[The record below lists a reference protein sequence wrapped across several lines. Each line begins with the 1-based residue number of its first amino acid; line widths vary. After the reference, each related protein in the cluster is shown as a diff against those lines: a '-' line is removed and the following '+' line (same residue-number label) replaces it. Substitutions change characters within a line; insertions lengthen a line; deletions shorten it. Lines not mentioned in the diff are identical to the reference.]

1 MKTYLKILMICN
13 LGLLSFSCR
22 KDIPP
27 VQKYAWLTVKAVN
40 YQVSIPGSNYREI
53 VFDFKISSDSLQNDL
68 LNLPLPVMVV
78 LRYKEVNYHFELPP
92 NESTVRLGNGFIVND
107 TLVPTQYKI
116 INATYPDP
124 SYKINY

>member
-1 MKTYLKILMICN
+1 MKTFFKILLICN

-27 VQKYAWLTVKAVN
+27 LQKYAWITVKAVN

-53 VFDFKISSDSLQNDL
+53 VFDFKISSDSLQKDL
-68 LNLPLPVMVV
+68 LNLPQPMLVV
-78 LRYKEVNYHFELPP
+78 LKYKDVNYPFELPA
-92 NESTVRLGNGFIVND
+92 NESTIRLGNGFIVND
-107 TLVPTQYKI
+107 TITPTQYRI
-116 INATYPDP
+116 VNATYPDP